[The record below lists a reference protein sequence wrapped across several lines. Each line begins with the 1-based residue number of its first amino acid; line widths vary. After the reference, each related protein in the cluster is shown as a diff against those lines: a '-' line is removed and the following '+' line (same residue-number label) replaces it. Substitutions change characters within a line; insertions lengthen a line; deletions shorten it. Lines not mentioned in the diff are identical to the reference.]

1 MRGAG
6 ASPVRRSVARGASG
20 PNGPAGWTGCPGRAT
35 RPLPGSREDAP
46 GEPRV
51 QRQARLHRQEWHE
64 REPCIALGRE
74 VQDVAL
80 PALPADQE
88 VEGVLVEVGKRDLED
103 ARGFLRDCRCGQH
116 EQARGQMNRTPHLA
130 VVASNP
136 CAAWRTAHATGE
148 EARRC
153 KGPPASGRHRAP
165 PAGEVAY
172 RHIPGWFPLGASSAG
187 AVVPPAGERRCSHR
201 HRGPEGREPANR
213 RPPKKRGNG
222 LERRPPAGTARERE
236 TSAHGPA
243 SCQRECLTD
252 S

>member
-1 MRGAG
+1 MTDGSQSVRGAG

-136 CAAWRTAHATGE
+136 RAERRAGKRDRRPVLPVRAFTPAPPAPGGRSRVSPHPGMVPTWRVLSGCSGPAGQGTPVFTPAPRPGGPRTRKSPTAKK
-148 EARRC
+148 ARERL
-153 KGPPASGRHRAP
+153 GTPASGRHRAGARNQRP
-165 PAGEVAY
+165 W
-172 RHIPGWFPLGASSAG
+172 PGLLS
-187 AVVPPAGERRCSHR
+187 
-201 HRGPEGREPANR
+201 
-213 RPPKKRGNG
+213 
-222 LERRPPAGTARERE
+222 T
-236 TSAHGPA
+236 
-243 SCQRECLTD
+243 
-252 S
+252 